1 MIKTVLIT
9 GSARRIGAGIAKALA
24 NEGWHVCVHF
34 NQSAHD
40 AATVVS
46 DIKAAGGIAS
56 AIQAN
61 LEEPAAASQLVE
73 QCNKVSGPL
82 TCLVNNASIFEH
94 DGIENISA
102 KGLDRHHSVNLR
114 APMLLASSFA
124 EQLPEDQ
131 TGNIVNILDNKVFA
145 LNPDYL
151 SYTISKIALTGAT
164 EALAMALAPRIKVN
178 GIAPGITLLSGE
190 QSENRFEVAHTTNP
204 LKQGCTIE
212 QIVATLKLILDC
224 PAMTGEII
232 TIDGGQRLQKLPR
245 DIAFLT

>member
-82 TCLVNNASIFEH
+82 PVSSITH
-94 DGIENISA
+94 
-102 KGLDRHHSVNLR
+102 
-114 APMLLASSFA
+114 
-124 EQLPEDQ
+124 QY
-131 TGNIVNILDNKVFA
+131 
-145 LNPDYL
+145 LNMMG
-151 SYTISKIALTGAT
+151 SKIYQLMVLIGT
-164 EALAMALAPRIKVN
+164 I
-178 GIAPGITLLSGE
+178 
-190 QSENRFEVAHTTNP
+190 QSIYARP
-204 LKQGCTIE
+204 CS
-212 QIVATLKLILDC
+212 
-224 PAMTGEII
+224 
-232 TIDGGQRLQKLPR
+232 
-245 DIAFLT
+245 

>member
-102 KGLDRHHSVNLR
+102 NGLNRHHSVNLR
-114 APMLLASSFA
+114 APMLLTSSFA

-131 TGNIVNILDNKVFA
+131 TGDIVNILDNKVFA

-178 GIAPGITLLSGE
+178 GIAPGLIWTAQALDPVHSMGPKGLKAAAKT
-190 QSENRFEVAHTTNP
+190 VP
-204 LKQGCTIE
+204 LKRIGSADEIAD
-212 QIVATLKLILDC
+212 VATFLVSEK
-224 PAMTGEII
+224 ARYVTGQII
-232 TIDGGQRLQKLPR
+232 TVDGGFTVA
-245 DIAFLT
+245 I